1 MVRATTRDVALHGRE
16 IPRGSQVV
24 LLIGAANR
32 DERQFPDP
40 DRFDL
45 ARDAERHLA
54 FGYGVHFC
62 LGASLA
68 RLEARVALEEIHAAI
83 DDYAV
88 DEARLDFIHAGNV
101 AGFSTLP
108 LAYRPRKTSSP
119 KRAG

>member
-1 MVRATTRDVALHGRE
+1 MVRATTRDVALHGRK
-16 IPRGSQVV
+16 IPRGAQVV

-32 DERQFPDP
+32 DERQFPEP

-45 ARDAERHLA
+45 ERDAERHLA

-68 RLEARVALEEIHAAI
+68 RLEARVALEEISAGIA
-83 DDYAV
+83 DWEV
-88 DEARLDFIHAGNV
+88 DEAGIDFIHAGNV

-108 LAYRPRKTSSP
+108 LRYRPRKTSSP
-119 KRAG
+119 KHAG